1 MSHIL
6 QILVEKSSMPRISEQ
21 LRKDLFLE
29 SLRRRVRRLYTF
41 GESHPGEKKLI
52 AAKLDG
58 FLEAA
63 LMLRIC
69 SKDEA
74 QRLIDE
80 EHLAIFEMS
89 RAERAEGRA
98 YKGLADAP
106 DWTPYEAPATERV
119 TPKRRRARPFS
130 ATSRA
135 RSKHRANPKAVSE
148 ING

>member
-1 MSHIL
+1 
-6 QILVEKSSMPRISEQ
+6 MPRISEQ

-29 SLRRRVRRLYTF
+29 SLRKRVRHLYIF
-41 GESHPGEKKLI
+41 GESHPAERELI

-69 SKDEA
+69 TKDEA
-74 QRLIDE
+74 QRLIDD

-89 RAERAEGRA
+89 RVERAEVRA
-98 YKGLADAP
+98 QMGLEDLP

-119 TPKRRRARPFS
+119 TQKRRRARRYS
-130 ATSRA
+130 SKTRTSTKHHADPRA
-135 RSKHRANPKAVSE
+135 ERQ